1 MSNFTPTKPIS
12 YGRQTITDS
21 DIAAVTDVLQSDY
34 LTQGPKIAEF
44 ETAFADYIGA
54 KYASV
59 VSNGAAA
66 LHLCAM
72 VLDIQPGDKV
82 ITTPITFTASANCV
96 RYCGGEVVFSDIDET
111 TYLLDIHKVR
121 TLLESTPKA
130 ERSAY
135 KGVVPV
141 DFAGLPVDMEAWRD
155 LADEFGLWIL
165 EDACHAPGA
174 SFIDKHGVE
183 RRSGDGSLADLAIF
197 SFHPVKH
204 IATAE
209 GGAVTTNRQDYKER
223 VCRLRT
229 HGITRDPDI
238 LQENHGGWYYE
249 MHELGYNY
257 RLTDVQAALGLEQLK
272 RADAGLQRRRAIA
285 DRYRTAFVGTQA
297 TVRSLPEGFHH
308 AYHLFVIEVPKR
320 RELYD
325 FLRERKIYAQVHY
338 IPVHLQPYYRQ
349 FGWKHGDMPIA
360 EGYYERCLSLPM
372 YPALTDD
379 EQKYV
384 IEQVLSF
391 FDKPNETR

>member
-1 MSNFTPTKPIS
+1 VSNFTPTKPIS
-12 YGRQTITDS
+12 YGRQTITEA
-21 DIAAVTDVLQSDY
+21 DIAAVTAVLQSDY
-34 LTQGPKIAEF
+34 LTQGPKPPEF
-44 ETAFADYIGA
+44 EAAFAQYIGSR
-54 KYASV
+54 YASV
-59 VSNGAAA
+59 VANGAAA

-72 VLDIQPGDKV
+72 ALDVKPGDKV
-82 ITTPITFTASANCV
+82 VTTPITFTASANCV
-96 RYCGGEVVFSDIDET
+96 RYCGGEVVFSDIDEA

-121 TLLESTPKA
+121 ALLEKTPKS

-141 DFAGLPVDMEAWRD
+141 DFAGLPVDMAAWRE

-174 SFIDKHGVE
+174 SFTDKQGVE
-183 RRSGDGSLADLAIF
+183 HRAGDGSLADLAIF

-209 GGAVTTNRQDYKER
+209 GGAVTTNNPKYHDR
-223 VCRLRT
+223 VSTLRT
-229 HGITRDPDI
+229 HGITRDPAI
-238 LQENHGGWYYE
+238 LEENHGGWYYE

-257 RLTDVQAALGLEQLK
+257 RLTDMQAALGIEQLK
-272 RADAGLQRRRAIA
+272 RAEEGLKRRRAIA
-285 DRYRTAFVGTQA
+285 RRYEDAFAGTPV
-297 TVRSLPEGFHH
+297 TVRPVPSGFRH
-308 AYHLFVIEVPKR
+308 AYHLFVVEVAKR

-349 FGWKHGDMPIA
+349 FGWKRGDMPLA
-360 EGYYERCLSLPM
+360 EAYYDRCLSLPM
-372 YPALTDD
+372 YPALTGE
-379 EQKYV
+379 EQEYV

-391 FDKPNETR
+391 FDKPTLP

>member
-1 MSNFTPTKPIS
+1 MSNFTPAKPIS
-12 YGRQTITDS
+12 YGRQTITEA
-21 DIAAVTDVLQSDY
+21 DIAAVTAVLQSDY
-34 LTQGPKIAEF
+34 LTQGPKPPEF
-44 ETAFADYIGA
+44 EAAFAQYIGSR
-54 KYASV
+54 YASV
-59 VSNGAAA
+59 VANGAAA

-72 VLDIQPGDKV
+72 ALDVKPGDKV
-82 ITTPITFTASANCV
+82 LTTPITFTASANCV

-121 TLLESTPKA
+121 ALLEKTPKS

-141 DFAGLPVDMEAWRD
+141 DFAGLPVDMAAWRE

-174 SFIDKHGVE
+174 SFTDKQGIEH
-183 RRSGDGSLADLAIF
+183 RAGDGSLADLAIF

-209 GGAVTTNRQDYKER
+209 GGAVTTNNPKYHDR
-223 VCRLRT
+223 VSTLRT
-229 HGITRDPDI
+229 HGITRDPAI
-238 LQENHGGWYYE
+238 LEENHGGWYYE

-257 RLTDVQAALGLEQLK
+257 RLTDMQAALGIEQLK
-272 RADAGLQRRRAIA
+272 RAEEGLKRRRAIA
-285 DRYRTAFVGTQA
+285 RRYEEAFAGTPV
-297 TVRSLPEGFHH
+297 TVHPVPLGFRH
-308 AYHLFVIEVPKR
+308 AYHLFVVEVAKR

-325 FLRERKIYAQVHY
+325 FLRARKIYAQVHY

-349 FGWKHGDMPIA
+349 FGWKRGDMPFA
-360 EGYYERCLSLPM
+360 EAYYDRCLSLPM
-372 YPALTDD
+372 YPALTDE
-379 EQKYV
+379 EQEYV

-391 FDKPNETR
+391 FDKPTLP

>member
-1 MSNFTPTKPIS
+1 MSNFTPAKPIS
-12 YGRQTITDS
+12 YGRQTITEA
-21 DIAAVTDVLQSDY
+21 DIAAVTAVLQSDY
-34 LTQGPKIAEF
+34 LTQGPKPPEF
-44 ETAFADYIGA
+44 EAAFAQYIGSR
-54 KYASV
+54 YASV
-59 VSNGAAA
+59 VANGAAA

-72 VLDIQPGDKV
+72 ALDVKPGDKV
-82 ITTPITFTASANCV
+82 LTTPITFTASANCV

-121 TLLESTPKA
+121 ALLEKTPKS

-141 DFAGLPVDMEAWRD
+141 DFAGLPVDMAAWRE

-174 SFIDKHGVE
+174 SFTDKQGIEH
-183 RRSGDGSLADLAIF
+183 RAGDGSLADLAIF

-209 GGAVTTNRQDYKER
+209 GGAVTTNNPKYHDR
-223 VCRLRT
+223 VSTLRT
-229 HGITRDPDI
+229 HGITRDPAI
-238 LQENHGGWYYE
+238 LEENHGGWYYE

-257 RLTDVQAALGLEQLK
+257 RLTDMQAALGIEQLN
-272 RADAGLQRRRAIA
+272 RAEEGLKRRRAIA
-285 DRYRTAFVGTQA
+285 RRYEEAFAGTPV
-297 TVRSLPEGFHH
+297 TVRPVPLRFRH
-308 AYHLFVIEVPKR
+308 AYHLFVVEVAKR

-325 FLRERKIYAQVHY
+325 FLRARKIYAQVHY

-349 FGWKHGDMPIA
+349 FGWKRGDMPFA
-360 EGYYERCLSLPM
+360 EAYYDRCLSLPM
-372 YPALTDD
+372 YPALTDE
-379 EQKYV
+379 EQEYV

-391 FDKPNETR
+391 FDKPTLP

>member
-1 MSNFTPTKPIS
+1 VSNFTPTKPIS

-44 ETAFADYIGA
+44 ETAFAKYIGA

-72 VLDIQPGDKV
+72 TLDVKPGNKV

-121 TLLESTPKA
+121 TLLENTPKT

-141 DFAGLPVDMEAWRD
+141 DFAGLPVDMQAWRD

-183 RRSGDGSLADLAIF
+183 RRAGDGSLADLAIF

-209 GGAVTTNRQDYKER
+209 GGAVTTNRQDYYER

-229 HGITRDPDI
+229 HGITRDPAI

-285 DRYRTAFVGTQA
+285 DRYRAAFAGTQV
-297 TVRSLPEGFHH
+297 TVRPLPEGFHH

-349 FGWKHGDMPIA
+349 FGWKRGDMPIA

-379 EQKYV
+379 EQEYV

-391 FDKPNETR
+391 FDKSNQA